1 MIQFPYITSIKE
13 KYNISS
19 TSLISGQGSALA
31 LTKESDLEIKTE
43 VGKRWKM
50 IAKNNIGKS
59 K

>member
-1 MIQFPYITSIKE
+1 
-13 KYNISS
+13 
-19 TSLISGQGSALA
+19 

-43 VGKRWKM
+43 VGKRLKM

>member
-1 MIQFPYITSIKE
+1 VVV
-13 KYNISS
+13 SS
-19 TSLISGQGSALA
+19 SCRASATRALA

-43 VGKRWKM
+43 VGKRLKM